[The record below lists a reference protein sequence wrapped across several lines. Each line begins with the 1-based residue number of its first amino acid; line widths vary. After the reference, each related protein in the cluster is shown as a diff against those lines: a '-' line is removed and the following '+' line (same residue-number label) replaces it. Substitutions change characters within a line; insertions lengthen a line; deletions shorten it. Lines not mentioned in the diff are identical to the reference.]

1 MYNIYTSRT
10 YLYKEN
16 KRLKETIKEM
26 TRERADLINNMHEQE
41 KAYEYIAKKY
51 EVIRDR
57 YHNDLDTVIYNYEE
71 RIKHMSDRI
80 DNLLTTCADLKSL
93 LKIKE
98 NTNDKNRK
106 R

>member
-16 KRLKETIKEM
+16 KRLKETLKEM

-51 EVIRDR
+51 EALLGR
-57 YHNDLDTVIYNYEE
+57 YDVDLDGIIFKYEE
-71 RIKHMSDRI
+71 KTKHMSDRI
-80 DNLLTTCADLKSL
+80 DKLLTTCADLKAQ

-98 NTNDKNRK
+98 NTND
-106 R
+106 